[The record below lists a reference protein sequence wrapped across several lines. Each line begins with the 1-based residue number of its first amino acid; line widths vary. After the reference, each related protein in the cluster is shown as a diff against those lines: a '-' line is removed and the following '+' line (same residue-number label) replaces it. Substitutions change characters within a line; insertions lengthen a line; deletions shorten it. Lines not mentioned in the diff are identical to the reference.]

1 MSSTTKRVREV
12 SWEDVME
19 SHHLRDIPDKDQC
32 VQELQR
38 CVDNA
43 AQFLDLKPHLQ
54 SVMCENCGITGWK
67 DQLISA
73 INDISLL
80 KGMYKADEIESLPL
94 NSLVS

>member
-1 MSSTTKRVREV
+1 MSSTTSSRKRVREV

-38 CVDNA
+38 CVNNA
-43 AQFLDLKPHLQ
+43 AQFLDLNPHLQ
-54 SVMCENCGITGWK
+54 SGICEMCGITGWK

-73 INDISLL
+73 INDTV
-80 KGMYKADEIESLPL
+80 KVG
-94 NSLVS
+94 